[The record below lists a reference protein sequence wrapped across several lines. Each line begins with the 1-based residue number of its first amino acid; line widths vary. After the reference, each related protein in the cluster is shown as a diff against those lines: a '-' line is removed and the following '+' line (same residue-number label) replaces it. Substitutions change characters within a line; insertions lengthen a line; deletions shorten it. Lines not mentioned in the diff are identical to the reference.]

1 MNSFRLSH
9 FPEPLLEFAGNGRHV
24 DVRFGLTEF
33 GPADFSTERTKE
45 IHLGMVGSSQTV
57 GKLGDWLRRCESGIP
72 AKNSR
77 QPNLFPEFPGST
89 ILGPFRCSF
98 EVGDR
103 HIRTLPPSTIL
114 RIAAEK
120 DDDTAVALA
129 VEAFASE
136 VKNLAELD
144 RPPQVVICALPV
156 EIIER
161 VSNMR
166 SAIVEEDEK
175 VGGDDPEA
183 DDATVFD
190 RQIENFRG
198 ALKAATLVLRIP
210 IQIVWPTTYDNDAVV
225 KRKLAE
231 FSTRKVQD
239 EATRAWNFFC
249 ALYYKAGGTPWRMI
263 RDQREFSATFMGV
276 SFFEGLDGSSLQTST
291 AQLFDERGE
300 GLILKGGPGLKDKTD
315 RQPYLAAI
323 DAFSLTRTALLSYKK
338 EHGNYPARLVIHKA
352 SRFHPEERE
361 GFQKAIEQSEIEIAD
376 FIWMPRHSPVRLF
389 RTDVYPPLR
398 GPAMR
403 LDDEQTI
410 LYTRGSVDFFRTY
423 PGLYVPNPLVLHAQR
438 RDTPDWNLLLRE
450 TLALTKNELERHA
463 VRRRAANNAEGGPSG
478 RRHPQVRSG

>member
-1 MNSFRLSH
+1 
-9 FPEPLLEFAGNGRHV
+9 V
-24 DVRFGLTEF
+24 
-33 GPADFSTERTKE
+33 DFSTERTKE
-45 IHLGMVGSSQTV
+45 VHLGLVGSSQTI
-57 GKLGDWLRRCESGIP
+57 GKFGDWLRRCEGGIP

-77 QPNLFPEFPGST
+77 QPNLFPAFPGST

-98 EVGDR
+98 ELSDR
-103 HIRTLPPSTIL
+103 HARTLSPSTITQ
-114 RIAAEK
+114 IVSEK
-120 DDDTAVALA
+120 DDDVAVALA
-129 VEAFASE
+129 VEAFANE
-136 VKNLAELD
+136 VKGLAEQD

-166 SAIVEEDEK
+166 AAPTDDEPEN
-175 VGGDDPEA
+175 DPEEA
-183 DDATVFD
+183 EPQDAPVID

-198 ALKAATLVLRIP
+198 ALKAVTLALRIP

-276 SFFEGLDGSSLQTST
+276 SFFEVLDGSSLQTSS

-315 RQPYLAAI
+315 RQPYLSAVN
-323 DAFSLTRTALLSYKK
+323 AFTLTRTALQNYKR
-338 EHGNYPARLVIHKA
+338 EHGNYPARLVIHKR

-361 GFQKAIEQSEIEIAD
+361 GFQKAIEQSEIQIAD
-376 FIWMPRHSPVRLF
+376 FIWMPRRSPVRLF
-389 RTDVYPPLR
+389 RNGVYPPLR
-398 GPAMR
+398 GTAMR

-423 PGLYVPNPLVLHAQR
+423 PGMYVPNPLVLNGQR
-438 RDTPDWNLLLRE
+438 RDTPDWNVLLKE
-450 TLALTKNELERHA
+450 TLALTKMNWNGTQFDGALPITLK
-463 VRRRAANNAEGGPSG
+463 AA
-478 RRHPQVRSG
+478 HQVGEILKYVPDGMIPDPRYRFYM